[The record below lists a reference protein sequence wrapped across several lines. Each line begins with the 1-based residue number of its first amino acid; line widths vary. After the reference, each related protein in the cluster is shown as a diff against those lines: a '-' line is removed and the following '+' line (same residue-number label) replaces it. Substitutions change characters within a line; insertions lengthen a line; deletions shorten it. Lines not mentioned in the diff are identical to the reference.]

1 MPSESTLAVAES
13 AALYIPANVCP
24 ALREKFSGSRNFRN
38 SVLNPDCVYPVDKM
52 TSRPPSA
59 ASSRSH
65 PTPHQTVSRSRSL
78 SSTKVPP
85 QAPKPSRRPVDPNP
99 STQTNPLFTL
109 APPTLV
115 PRASCGKSDDILGP
129 PDTQSSPFV
138 KAGLKMQSVGPGPY
152 GELEGILEWPP
163 ELYAVERIS

>member
-1 MPSESTLAVAES
+1 LAAS
-13 AALYIPANVCP
+13 CRSSKIYAGTIGTNFRP
-24 ALREKFSGSRNFRN
+24 ALQEEFSGSRNFQNKSTRI
-38 SVLNPDCVYPVDKM
+38 SLDLARSTKLLTM

-59 ASSRSH
+59 SSRTH
-65 PTPHQTVSRSRSL
+65 PTPHQTTSRSRSL

-85 QAPKPSRRPVDPNP
+85 QAPKPSRRAADPNP
-99 STQTNPLFTL
+99 PNPLFTL
-109 APPTLV
+109 GPPTLV

-163 ELYAVERIS
+163 ELYAVERMSW